1 MITNRPSRA
10 QNAEAIA
17 NKLQSLRST
26 EGRYPVRPDI
36 SQEAADRAAA
46 VDELRR
52 LLYQARREDVSNK
65 DLATSLYNL
74 ADVLSGNLPPDCGP
88 AQ

>member
-1 MITNRPSRA
+1 MNTTRPTRA

-17 NKLQSLRST
+17 NKLQRLRST
-26 EGRYPVRPDI
+26 EGRYPVREPIDPA
-36 SQEAADRAAA
+36 QADRAAA

-52 LLYQARREDVSNK
+52 LLYRARREDVSNK

-74 ADVLSGNLPPDCGP
+74 ADALSGNLPPDCGP
-88 AQ
+88 A